1 MLLAS
6 WHAAHSP
13 SRGPAPA
20 RPYGPR
26 VVRPSQIH
34 TPRRSTQRLDRATR
48 GRGCYQPPRHGGETL
63 TRGLRAARDAVA
75 VSLVPPCSTDGVLVC
90 DRQPARAGAYVLRGR
105 RRGCERAARHWHWTA
120 RQSRPLDGRCRR
132 VGTRASGAPG
142 HAGDD
147 LVSRGPGSDEAGIAW
162 PRYHPIWLQS
172 KSREG
177 TKLSV

>member
-6 WHAAHSP
+6 WHAGHSP

-34 TPRRSTQRLDRATR
+34 TPQRSIQRLDRATR
-48 GRGCYQPPRHGGETL
+48 ERGCYQPPRHGSETH

-75 VSLVPPCSTDGVLVC
+75 VFLVPPCSTDG
-90 DRQPARAGAYVLRGR
+90 AAGALNSSP
-105 RRGCERAARHWHWTA
+105 EST
-120 RQSRPLDGRCRR
+120 SLDGRCRR

-142 HAGDD
+142 HASDD
-147 LVSRGPGSDEAGIAW
+147 LISRGHGSDEAGIAW

-177 TKLSV
+177 TMLSV